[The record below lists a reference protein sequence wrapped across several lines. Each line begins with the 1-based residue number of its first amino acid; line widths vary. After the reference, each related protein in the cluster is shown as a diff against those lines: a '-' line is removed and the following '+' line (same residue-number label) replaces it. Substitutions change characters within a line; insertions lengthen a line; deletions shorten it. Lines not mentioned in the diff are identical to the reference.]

1 MKIIVKTL
9 QKRSHAAC
17 VTARSYKWGEARLLR
32 LLSQAPAVRVC
43 CAGEAGQSCSTC
55 CHQPGTAA
63 GFHLCRGCPGL
74 LQSCPSP
81 GLCRALQQD
90 LESPRV
96 VEVGRGLQRSP
107 GAAPAQQGHPEHR
120 AQGGVQGVLSIS
132 GEGDPAASLAGCAR
146 AVSLTVKNH
155 FLTFGWN
162 FVCFSLCS
170 LPPGLSLGITEA

>member
-32 LLSQAPAVRVC
+32 LLSQALAARVC
-43 CAGEAGQSCSTC
+43 CAGEAGQSCSARG
-55 CHQPGTAA
+55 HQPGTAA
-63 GFHLCRGCPGL
+63 GFHLCRGSPGL
-74 LQSCPSP
+74 LQSCLLP

-96 VEVGRGLQRSP
+96 VEVGRSLWRP
-107 GAAPAQQGHPEHR
+107 PRAAPAQQGHPEHG
-120 AQGGVQGVLSIS
+120 AQGGGQGVLSIS
-132 GEGDPAASLAGCAR
+132 GGDPAASLAACAR
-146 AVSLTVKNH
+146 AVSLTVKNR

-162 FVCFSLCS
+162 FVCFSLCP
-170 LPPGLSLGITEA
+170 LPPGLALGTTEA